1 MQKPYIVCHMMASLD
16 GRIDCSMTEKIP
28 GVNEYYSTLNAL
40 NAPTTVSGR
49 VTAEMEFGVLG
60 RYTAKDAT
68 PVGKTVFSKK
78 QTATAYECVVDTRGT
93 LMWPEQAESEKPLLI
108 ITSEQAPAE
117 YLRYLTAQNISYIAV
132 GASAIDLAAAMDILA
147 REFAVERVAV
157 VGGGRINAGFL
168 AAGLLDEVSVLL
180 SPAIDG
186 RAGEPALFDGLD
198 TTTEPHQLK
207 LTSTK
212 VFDDGAIHLR
222 YAVK

>member
-1 MQKPYIVCHMMASLD
+1 MKPYIVCHMMASLD

-28 GVNEYYSTLNAL
+28 GVAEYYSTLNAL
-40 NAPTTVSGR
+40 QAPTTVSGR
-49 VTAEMEFGVLG
+49 VTAEMEFGTLG
-60 RYTAKDAT
+60 RYVAKDAT
-68 PVGKTVFSKK
+68 PVGKTTFSQK
-78 QTATAYECVVDTRGT
+78 QTASAYECVVDTRGT
-93 LMWPEQAESEKPLLI
+93 LMWSEQGESEKPLLI

-117 YLRYLTAQNISYIAV
+117 YLAYLAAQNISYIAV
-132 GASAIDLAAAMDILA
+132 GKDSIDLPAAMDILA

-168 AAGLLDEVSVLL
+168 AANLLDEVSVLL

-186 RAGEPALFDGLD
+186 RAGEPTLFDGLD
-198 TTTEPHQLK
+198 ATTEPHVLR